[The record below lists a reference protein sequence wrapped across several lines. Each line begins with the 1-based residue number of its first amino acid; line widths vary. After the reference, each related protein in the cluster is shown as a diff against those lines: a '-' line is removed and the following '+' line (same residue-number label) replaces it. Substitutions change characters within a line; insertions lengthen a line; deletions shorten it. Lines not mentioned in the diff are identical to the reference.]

1 MTGMKIIILLA
12 FIVIIGSLISAGF
25 FMLRGGKRGGADGGR
40 NMVRAL
46 TVRISVSVILF
57 VCLMIAYRLGWI
69 HPTGL
74 PITR

>member
-1 MTGMKIIILLA
+1 MKIIILLA
-12 FIVIIGSLISAGF
+12 FIVILGSLFSAGF

-57 VCLMIAYRLGWI
+57 LCLMIAYRLGWI